1 MGRPVFPYELADPDF
16 CWLVTNF
23 QDRNPQYT
31 SIETSSLPVVFIG
44 QACTEEKEEV
54 PMVPLT
60 EDQAPKLEERS

>member
-23 QDRNPQYT
+23 LDRNPQYT

-44 QACTEEKEEV
+44 PGSTEEKEEV
-54 PMVPLT
+54 LMVPPT
-60 EDQAPKLEERS
+60 EEQAHKLEERS